1 MYNSLL
7 QVVYIRED
15 LICNIVILDPVWL
28 GSNIFSPSLLPNSS
42 VMPPHLNSV
51 TGIIKINDI
60 SRVYSKWNSLSVA
73 RLFEHFELC
82 TAKDQ
87 AGSSFEFPCL
97 INAEK
102 LYGLWEKDLSF
113 TIYAGIRIFCQTDN
127 DIFSCGLFPLI
138 QLRLRKI
145 FNQDFDEQELA
156 LWSDGL
162 KCCRGEVEIIVEHTE
177 PGRVIEIRVRGNDGS
192 NRECYALLQQFY
204 SVITKTISETNPGTM
219 IMTGILS
226 PVDMREHK
234 EHFCYS
240 RLDLF
245 EAQRANGCV
254 SRPNGDGKENIVDL
268 ICCGC
273 EDTLATVKSVPYL
286 PLKTVSKQIRTR
298 LSYLLDQPHP
308 LGQDWCLLILAL
320 GLADDTQNVV
330 TSQSPTDCLLQLYEK
345 SSCSANVAGLVDAL
359 KTIDRMDAVEVLVE
373 SLPLFTDNFS
383 NNIFINVPGVEIT
396 SYSC

>member
-1 MYNSLL
+1 M
-7 QVVYIRED
+7 
-15 LICNIVILDPVWL
+15 CNIVVLDPVWL
-28 GSNIFSPSLLPNSS
+28 GSRIFGPSLLPTSS
-42 VMPPHLNSV
+42 VMPHLKSV
-51 TGIIKINDI
+51 TGIIKLHDI
-60 SRVYSKWNSLSVA
+60 SHIYPKWNSLSVA

-82 TAKDQ
+82 TAKDA

-127 DIFSCGLFPLI
+127 DIFSCGLFPVI

-145 FNQDFDEQELA
+145 FNQGFDEQELA

-177 PGRVIEIRVRGNDGS
+177 PGQVIEICVRGNDGS

-204 SVITKTISETNPGTM
+204 CVITKTIKETNPGTM
-219 IMTGILS
+219 TMTGILS
-226 PVDMREHK
+226 PVDMKEHK

-245 EAQRANGCV
+245 EAQRSDDGCV
-254 SRPNGDGKENIVDL
+254 RRPDGDGKENIVDL

-273 EDTLATVKSVPYL
+273 EDILTTVKSVPYL
-286 PLKTVSKQIRTR
+286 PLKMVTKQIRTR
-298 LSYLLDQPHP
+298 LSFLLDQPHP
-308 LGQDWCLLILAL
+308 RGQDWCLLILAL
-320 GLADDTQNVV
+320 GLADDIQDVI

-359 KTIDRMDAVEVLVE
+359 KAIDRLDVVEVLLE
-373 SLPLFTDNFS
+373 ALPLFTDFS
-383 NNIFINVPGVEIT
+383 SNIFINVPGVEMT